1 MSTCGRLGEK
11 HPANQLSPGSLKST
25 SREATGSHGQAVLL
39 LCPLGTGRAPRAS
52 CLPSLTP
59 SSQSCPSPSLWPRG
73 GAAPP
78 APWLL
83 SASFWGSQLQRV
95 TAWAPAWMD
104 GAVGSHLASW
114 METGCITGCP
124 HPVWETEASC
134 FSPLEEPFPGD
145 MRPPEAESP
154 PAVVQSLILL
164 DVKTSA
170 RRVTPEV
177 PSTPEKTGV
186 ILNELPAFCG
196 RILLLAAF
204 CRHGYAQKAP
214 MIPRLCVHL
223 R

>member
-1 MSTCGRLGEK
+1 MSTCGCLGEK

-73 GAAPP
+73 GAALP

-104 GAVGSHLASW
+104 RAVGSHLASW

-124 HPVWETEASC
+124 HPRVGDRGQLLLASGRALSRRHA
-134 FSPLEEPFPGD
+134 SPRSGAPL
-145 MRPPEAESP
+145 
-154 PAVVQSLILL
+154 AVVQSLILL
-164 DVKTSA
+164 DAKTSA

-214 MIPRLCVHL
+214 MIPCLCVHL